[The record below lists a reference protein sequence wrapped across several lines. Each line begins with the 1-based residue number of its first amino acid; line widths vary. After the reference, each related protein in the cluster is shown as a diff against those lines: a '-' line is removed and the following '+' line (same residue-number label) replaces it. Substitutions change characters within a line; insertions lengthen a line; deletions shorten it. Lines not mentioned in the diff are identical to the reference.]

1 MNDTQ
6 QTQSPA
12 TSQAFAHAR
21 CACDELTEAV
31 SELLGFS
38 PAVKQH
44 LHNSRIE
51 FLKAL
56 REMIDAR
63 ISHLAGQD
71 PKVRKY
77 PSNRPF
83 LSLVTTASRHDTG
96 GRRVRGTLPT
106 PKNAPR
112 KQRPRAVL

>member
-6 QTQSPA
+6 QTQSTP
-12 TSQAFAHAR
+12 TGQAFAHAR
-21 CACDELTEAV
+21 CACGELTEAI

-56 REMIDAR
+56 REVIDAKIDR
-63 ISHLAGQD
+63 LSTQTQKGT
-71 PKVRKY
+71 KV
-77 PSNRPF
+77 
-83 LSLVTTASRHDTG
+83 
-96 GRRVRGTLPT
+96 
-106 PKNAPR
+106 
-112 KQRPRAVL
+112 AVE

>member
-6 QTQSPA
+6 QTQS
-12 TSQAFAHAR
+12 TSTPVKPLAHAR
-21 CACDELTEAV
+21 CACGELAEAV

-38 PAVKQH
+38 PSVKQH

-63 ISHLAGQD
+63 IDHLWGQS
-71 PKVRKY
+71 PK
-77 PSNRPF
+77 
-83 LSLVTTASRHDTG
+83 
-96 GRRVRGTLPT
+96 GT
-106 PKNAPR
+106 KV
-112 KQRPRAVL
+112 AVE